1 MKKFIKKLKE
11 LSVKVYDGIGTYEE
25 RYIQTALGIEFR
37 KNEFEFL
44 REFNI
49 EVFYENFPLALNELD
64 FLVFANKKFDLNE
77 HVIIEVKVSAK
88 ISDENRQQLRNY
100 LKSAPLNN
108 SENLKKI
115 NTGIIVNFKKTEK
128 SKDGVFEEIIDDEK
142 ISIEVWEITKNKE
155 FKQIII
161 E

>member
-1 MKKFIKKLKE
+1 
-11 LSVKVYDGIGTYEE
+11 
-25 RYIQTALGIEFR
+25 
-37 KNEFEFL
+37 
-44 REFNI
+44 
-49 EVFYENFPLALNELD
+49 
-64 FLVFANKKFDLNE
+64 
-77 HVIIEVKVSAK
+77 
-88 ISDENRQQLRNY
+88 LRNY